1 MDGIRKRIRQA
12 MEWLKDNRMFSSNR
26 AIAEKMGYNPSVVS
40 QVITGKSNV
49 SERFVKSLCG
59 IYPALSFEWIWNG
72 KGNMMQ
78 EVTPHQQESVPEP
91 VQLDR
96 FSYILADMAE
106 IIKNMTA
113 FMGPVGNRIDRLEK
127 RIDEQAQEIE
137 RLRALLP
144 DNDRAVTSRKK

>member
-59 IYPALSFEWIWNG
+59 IYPALSYEWIWNG
-72 KGNMMQ
+72 KGSMMQ
-78 EVTPHQQESVPEP
+78 EVTPHQQESVTEP

-113 FMGPVGNRIDRLEK
+113 FMGPIGSRLDRLEK
-127 RIDEQAQEIE
+127 RVDEQAREIG
-137 RLRALLP
+137 RLRSELSAK
-144 DNDRAVTSRKK
+144 DRTATSCKK